1 MPAPWKIVGAFLVG
15 AITVIG
21 GIATLHQYYETR
33 TIGTLTG
40 SWTLRHI
47 VTEGPYKGTTLTF
60 KMYLAQNGRQF
71 SGTAEKIEVDGVVLP
86 PHERTPLTIV
96 TGTIDGSDVA
106 ATYVEAGKSRETRG
120 LLNWKLKGRE
130 LLGKFK
136 HSTGSAGSSRGMK
149 TE

>member
-1 MPAPWKIVGAFLVG
+1 MPVPWKIIGTSLVG
-15 AITVIG
+15 TITAIG

-40 SWTLRHI
+40 SWTLRHT
-47 VTEGPYKGTTLTF
+47 VAEGPYNGTTLTF

-71 SGTAEKIEVDGVVLP
+71 SGTGEKVEVDGVVLP
-86 PHERTPLTIV
+86 PQERTPLTIV
-96 TGTIDGSDVA
+96 AGTIDGSDVA

-120 LLNWKLKGRE
+120 LLNWKLRGRE
-130 LLGKFK
+130 LLGEFK
-136 HSTGSAGSSRGMK
+136 HSTGSAGYSHGRK